1 VRWAAALAA
10 LWLCAGCFG
19 GGSTTETENDPQVL
33 RFAQRIDRFYRQL
46 ENLPLD
52 VRLTFEDTSLRAY
65 FSDGQQFSA
74 YYASLADQIRKA
86 QFRNSTALRVDI
98 GGFRFEA
105 DDRAVVD
112 LTLVGRHERTLRVGE
127 LEITRTDTWR
137 LVEGRWMVSPAKL

>member
-1 VRWAAALAA
+1 MRWAAALAA

-74 YYASLADQIRKA
+74 YYASLADQIRRA
-86 QFRNSTALRVDI
+86 QFRNSIALRVDI
-98 GGFRFEA
+98 GGFRFDSDEI
-105 DDRAVVD
+105 AVVD
-112 LTLVGRHERTLRVGE
+112 VTLIGRHERALRVGE
-127 LEITRTDTWR
+127 LQLPRRDTWR
-137 LVEGRWMVSPAKL
+137 FIEGRWMVSPAKL

>member
-1 VRWAAALAA
+1 MRFAAALAA

-19 GGSTTETENDPQVL
+19 GGSTTETETDPQVL

-65 FSDGQQFSA
+65 FSDGEQFSA

-105 DDRAVVD
+105 DDKAVVD
-112 LTLVGRHERTLRVGE
+112 LTLVGRHERTLRMGE
-127 LEITRTDTWR
+127 LAITRSDTWR

>member
-1 VRWAAALAA
+1 VRLAAALAA
-10 LWLCAGCFG
+10 LWLCGACFG
-19 GGSTTETENDPQVL
+19 GGSKTELETDPQVL

-65 FSDGQQFSA
+65 FSDGEQFSS

-86 QFRNSTALRVDI
+86 QFRNSTAVRVDI
-98 GGFRFEA
+98 GEFRFES
-105 DDRAVVD
+105 DDKAVVE
-112 LTLVGRHERTLRVGE
+112 LTLVGRHERALRMGE
-127 LEITRTDTWR
+127 LELERRDTWR

>member
-1 VRWAAALAA
+1 MRLAAALAA
-10 LWLCAGCFG
+10 LWICAACFG
-19 GGSTTETENDPQVL
+19 GGSTTETETDPGVL

-65 FSDGQQFSA
+65 FSDGDQFSA
-74 YYASLADQIRKA
+74 YYASLADQIRRA
-86 QFRNSTALRVDI
+86 QFRNATALRVDI
-98 GGFRFEA
+98 GGFRFEG
-105 DDRAVVD
+105 DDKAVVD

-127 LEITRTDTWR
+127 LEIMRTDTWR